1 MRRSQSGQT
10 LIMFAITMTFVF
22 MALIALVA
30 DADTLMVRYNQVD
43 AEALLAA
50 QTGATDVDTNALY
63 RLPSQGGPQYQLAA
77 TAKRTCESVHLNG
90 GTPLTHRVICNRPT
104 ANTVTATVSWNVSLP
119 IPLFMTTATVSATRT
134 GQAVFGG
141 QQAVTVP

>member
-1 MRRSQSGQT
+1 
-10 LIMFAITMTFVF
+10 MFAITMTFVF

-63 RLPSQGGPQYQLAA
+63 APRPSYQLVTTGVN
-77 TAKRTCESVHLNG
+77 TAKDVCESVHLKG
-90 GTPLTHRVICNRPT
+90 GTPHTHHVSCRMPS
-104 ANTVTATVSWNVSLP
+104 ANTVTATVSWDVSLP